1 MSRRSTGISSPRA
14 GSAGER
20 SRLSP
25 TRITRV
31 QEKEELQSL
40 NDRLATYI
48 DTVRNLESENNRLST
63 LIQTTQETTQKAV
76 VEVKTVYDK
85 ELTDVRQL
93 LDYTAKEKAKLQISN
108 EKLKSEVD
116 ELKTKLFKKEKE
128 LTNAEKQIKSCDILV
143 QDLQR
148 RVSTLTSENRRCT
161 NQCRD
166 LESTIKTLSQQ
177 VSSLK
182 KDLDDETLTR
192 VDFQNRYQS
201 SKEELAFKESVHQ
214 KEISETKH
222 LKETAI
228 LELNSKLTE
237 SYEQKLADSLK
248 ELREQYE
255 TQLHINRDE
264 IEALYESKIADLQKK
279 LDRYTESSTSY
290 RDELRTYK
298 TKVDSLNSKNANL
311 EATNSS
317 LLHRIKDLEKMLE
330 QEREWHKEALNS
342 KDEELKN
349 LRSEMERQLV
359 EYRDLLDIKVA
370 LDLEIAAYR
379 KLLEGEEIRLNI
391 SPTNSRGSSP
401 SPLQPRSNPMRG
413 VKRRRMFAES
423 EKSDVQTSSG
433 DIEISD
439 HDVNGKF
446 VKIHN
451 KGKQELSLGS
461 WQLVQKSEGAEVTY
475 KFPRAAVIKPNTT
488 VTVWSSDSGTS
499 PSPPK
504 DLVMKNQSWCLSDS
518 LLTTLVN
525 SSGESVA
532 SRESSK
538 LYESSEVFAVDED

>member
-1 MSRRSTGISSPRA
+1 MSRRSTGMTGISSPRA

-85 ELTDVRQL
+85 ELADVRQL

-264 IEALYESKIADLQKK
+264 IEALYESKRQKYWTLQDIHAK
-279 LDRYTESSTSY
+279 LKERLIQSS
-290 RDELRTYK
+290 
-298 TKVDSLNSKNANL
+298 V
-311 EATNSS
+311 
-317 LLHRIKDLEKMLE
+317 
-330 QEREWHKEALNS
+330 
-342 KDEELKN
+342 
-349 LRSEMERQLV
+349 
-359 EYRDLLDIKVA
+359 
-370 LDLEIAAYR
+370 
-379 KLLEGEEIRLNI
+379 RLNI